1 MIGTAIA
8 VYTALVIILMNN
20 ETKKYKKNLKPEKVR
35 VKIDR

>member
-20 ETKKYKKNLKPEKVR
+20 ETKKRKKNLKPEKL
-35 VKIDR
+35 KIKVDR